1 MGQAKA
7 PSESAGG
14 FDCGYLALWM
24 PCRSV
29 LSAIELSPSCAFSKL
44 GSVDISKM
52 ARNGSVN
59 VPPSL
64 VSPLNKG
71 LALKMVAPVLAFAL
85 VMLTPTPAGLTS
97 EGQRALA
104 VMALTVVLWTTEA
117 LPIAVTGIVGIVLL
131 VVTGVVSDISDAFYG
146 FSQPVAYF
154 LIGILTLGL
163 AVHQS
168 GLAQRMAVFL
178 LRGAGGSPRVLY
190 AQMLFSFA
198 ALTFALP
205 SASTRGAIMVHI
217 YERVMGHWQISQTH
231 PLNKSVMMALGSL
244 NRLGSTAL
252 LAGGVTPVV
261 ASALL
266 GDFSWTGW
274 FLLMSVPFYANLIVG
289 GIILYF
295 YYRAGFKL
303 EDNIDLRGLTS
314 GPVRSAEIR
323 AGVIAMITAVLW
335 FTDFAHG
342 LHPAIPALIALG
354 LILMPGIGLLSWQEF
369 ERGLGWSNFFVIA
382 TSLSLA
388 QALVSSGAAA
398 WFSDTLVGGV
408 AGLQGQPWLALLV
421 LALCF
426 ALVRMVVPNI
436 AGYLALVIP
445 VAMATGASLGLNPL
459 VCGMAAVVVGDSV
472 VYYPAGGTS
481 GLFIFQRANISAP
494 EVFRFGLVMTALAIL
509 VLFIIAVPYWGLVGE
524 PLTR

>member
-1 MGQAKA
+1 
-7 PSESAGG
+7 
-14 FDCGYLALWM
+14 
-24 PCRSV
+24 
-29 LSAIELSPSCAFSKL
+29 
-44 GSVDISKM
+44 
-52 ARNGSVN
+52 
-59 VPPSL
+59 
-64 VSPLNKG
+64 
-71 LALKMVAPVLAFAL
+71 
-85 VMLTPTPAGLTS
+85 ML
-97 EGQRALA
+97 
-104 VMALTVVLWTTEA
+104 
-117 LPIAVTGIVGIVLL
+117 
-131 VVTGVVSDISDAFYG
+131 YG
-146 FSQPVAYF
+146 
-154 LIGILTLGL
+154 
-163 AVHQS
+163 
-168 GLAQRMAVFL
+168 
-178 LRGAGGSPRVLY
+178 
-190 AQMLFSFA
+190 QMLFSFA

-205 SASTRGAIMVHI
+205 SASSRGAIMVHI
-217 YERVMGHWQISQTH
+217 YEEVMGHWQISQSH
-231 PLNKSVMMALGSL
+231 PLNKAVMMALGAL

-252 LAGGVTPVV
+252 LAGGITPVV
-261 ASALL
+261 ASGLL

-274 FLLMSVPFYANLIVG
+274 FVLMSVPFYASLIAG

-295 YYRAGFKL
+295 YYQAGFRL
-303 EDNIDLRGLTS
+303 EDNIDLGGLTL
-314 GPVRSAEIR
+314 GPVRQSEIR
-323 AGVIAMITAVLW
+323 AGAIALITAALW

-342 LHPAIPALIALG
+342 LHPAIPALIALS

-398 WFSDTLVGGV
+398 WFSDTLVGSV
-408 AGLQGQPWLALLV
+408 AGLEGQPWLVLLV

-481 GLFIFQRANISAP
+481 GLFIFQRANIGALD
-494 EVFRFGLVMTALAIL
+494 VFRFGLVMTAVAIL

-524 PLTR
+524 PLSR

>member
-1 MGQAKA
+1 
-7 PSESAGG
+7 
-14 FDCGYLALWM
+14 
-24 PCRSV
+24 
-29 LSAIELSPSCAFSKL
+29 
-44 GSVDISKM
+44 M
-52 ARNGSVN
+52 ARNGSIN
-59 VPPSL
+59 IPPGL
-64 VSPLNKG
+64 AVSRNKG
-71 LALKMVAPVLAFAL
+71 LALKLAAPILAFTV
-85 VMLTPTPAGLTS
+85 VMLAPTPAGLTD

-104 VMALTVVLWTTEA
+104 VMALAVVLWTTEA
-117 LPIAVTGIVGIVLL
+117 LPIAVTGLVGIVLL
-131 VVTGVVSDISDAFYG
+131 VLTGAVPDISDAFYG

-163 AVHQS
+163 AMHQS
-168 GLAQRMAVFL
+168 GLAERLAVFL
-178 LRGAGGSPRVLY
+178 MRGAGGSPRMLY
-190 AQMLFSFA
+190 VQMLFSFA

-205 SASTRGAIMVHI
+205 SATTRGAIMVHI
-217 YERVMGHWQISQTH
+217 YEQVMGHWHISQTH
-231 PLNKSVMMALGSL
+231 PLNKAVMMALGAL

-261 ASALL
+261 ASGLL
-266 GDFSWTGW
+266 GDFSWTRW
-274 FLLMSVPFYANLIVG
+274 FILMSVPFYANLVVG
-289 GIILYF
+289 GTILYF
-295 YYRAGFKL
+295 YYRAGFRL
-303 EDNIDLRGLTS
+303 DDSFDLDRLAP
-314 GPVRSAEIR
+314 GPVRQPEIR
-323 AGVIAMITAVLW
+323 AGIIALATAILW

-342 LHPAIPALIALG
+342 LHPAVPALIALG

-408 AGLQGQPWLALLV
+408 AELRGQPWLALLV

-445 VAMATGASLGLNPL
+445 VAMATGESLGLNPL

-494 EVFRFGLVMTALAIL
+494 EVFRFGLVMTVIAI
-509 VLFIIAVPYWGLVGE
+509 VALFIIAVPYWGLAGE